1 MYYWNTLQ
9 NLNEKEE
16 GFFLTLNEKKN
27 LTSTVKS
34 STILVLKIIS
44 QFWVILIW
52 ERYSLNFEFLH
63 TNL

>member
-63 TNL
+63 KNL